1 MVSGCPGQEQVTL
14 VAYQGLWVSG
24 QRHRGERGGVG
35 VGQVEVDTCAGSVGQ
50 GGGGGRGRTGGE
62 GGRRHRV
69 LMTKRCGMCYVGA
82 ALLLVGACGESRI
95 RLGLLGTSMEVRGT
109 WELLWI
115 CQPCCWEIG
124 RAERAGRMGWGC
136 LEIWI

>member
-1 MVSGCPGQEQVTL
+1 MVPGCPGQQQVTL
-14 VAYQGLWVSG
+14 VAYQRLWVSG

-50 GGGGGRGRTGGE
+50 GGGGGGRRTGGE
-62 GGRRHRV
+62 WSRRHRV
-69 LMTKRCGMCYVGA
+69 LMTKRGGMCYVGA
-82 ALLLVGACGESRI
+82 ALLVGACRESRI
-95 RLGLLGTSMEVRGT
+95 RLGLLGTSMEVRRT

-115 CQPCCWEIG
+115 CQPSCSEIG
-124 RAERAGRMGWGC
+124 RTERAGRMGWGC